1 MPTLTSL
8 HHHAR
13 MAGRRLPMSD
23 LLTRRRFTVEEYH
36 RMGSAGIPPKD
47 EPVELIAGEIVLREP
62 IGSRPPRPGDPPP
75 HLLAGGRGGG
85 GRPPTQN
92 PPQIPKEKPRPPP
105 QVE

>member
-36 RMGSAGIPPKD
+36 RMGSAGILAKD
-47 EPVELIAGEIVLREP
+47 EPVELIAGEIVVREP
-62 IGSRPPRPGDPPP
+62 VGSRPAGPGDHPPP
-75 HLLAGGRGGG
+75 LLARRAGGRGA
-85 GRPPTQN
+85 RPSPN
-92 PPQIPKEKPRPPP
+92 PPAVPKGETPT
-105 QVE
+105 

>member
-36 RMGSAGIPPKD
+36 RMGSAGILAKD
-47 EPVELIAGEIVLREP
+47 EPVELIAGEIVVREP
-62 IGSRPPRPGDPPP
+62 IGSRHPRTGKPPP
-75 HLLAGGRGGG
+75 PLLAGRLG
-85 GRPPTQN
+85 GRARRP
-92 PPQIPKEKPRPPP
+92 IPKPHQMPYG
-105 QVE
+105 

>member
-36 RMGSAGIPPKD
+36 RMGSAGILAQD
-47 EPVELIAGEIVLREP
+47 EPVELIAGEIGVGGP
-62 IGSRPPRPGDPPP
+62 IGSPHARTGYHPT
-75 HLLAGGRGGG
+75 HLLTTGARGCAAVLTPEPLAISDG
-85 GRPPTQN
+85 
-92 PPQIPKEKPRPPP
+92 EFD
-105 QVE
+105 